1 MKRYGNL
8 FEKIVTFENLHLAA
22 QNAMRGK
29 KDKAAVGGYNFHLEN
44 ELLSIESDL
53 LSYRYRPGPFT
64 QFEVHEPKVRKICS
78 SVFRDRVVHH
88 AICNFIEPILDKK
101 SIYDSYACREN
112 KGAHLAVVRCRDFSR
127 RFKFYLKCDIRKFFE
142 SIDHNILKKGLAR
155 VFKDKKLLNLLNI
168 IIDHQA
174 EGSIPGKGLPIGNL
188 TSQHFANYYLSIL
201 DHFIKD
207 RQQVQGYVRYMDDF
221 ISFSNDKD
229 SLHRLLGEIESF
241 TKIHLELQLKDK
253 VTTIAPVTEGIPF
266 LGFRIFPNL
275 IRIKREN
282 LVRMRKKIRSKE
294 SLYLKGEIT
303 SKSLVQSVNSMV
315 GHVAHVNSMFE
326 RRRIF
331 EQSLKLA

>member
-1 MKRYGNL
+1 
-8 FEKIVTFENLHLAA
+8 
-22 QNAMRGK
+22 
-29 KDKAAVGGYNFHLEN
+29 
-44 ELLSIESDL
+44 
-53 LSYRYRPGPFT
+53 
-64 QFEVHEPKVRKICS
+64 
-78 SVFRDRVVHH
+78 
-88 AICNFIEPILDKK
+88 
-101 SIYDSYACREN
+101 
-112 KGAHLAVVRCRDFSR
+112 
-127 RFKFYLKCDIRKFFE
+127 
-142 SIDHNILKKGLAR
+142 
-155 VFKDKKLLNLLNI
+155 
-168 IIDHQA
+168 
-174 EGSIPGKGLPIGNL
+174 
-188 TSQHFANYYLSIL
+188 
-201 DHFIKD
+201 
-207 RQQVQGYVRYMDDF
+207 MDDF

-229 SLHRLLGEIESF
+229 SLHRLLGEIENF

-315 GHVAHVNSMFE
+315 GHVAHVNSMVE